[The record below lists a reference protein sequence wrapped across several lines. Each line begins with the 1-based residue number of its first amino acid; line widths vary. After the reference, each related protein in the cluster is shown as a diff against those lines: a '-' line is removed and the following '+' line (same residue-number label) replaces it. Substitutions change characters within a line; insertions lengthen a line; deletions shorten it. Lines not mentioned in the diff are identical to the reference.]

1 MATGR
6 LAWDEI
12 GEHLYETGN
21 DRAVV
26 YPYDTTNK
34 SYHGGVAWNGLTG
47 YTESPSGAEETK
59 LYADN
64 IKYLSLRSA
73 EDFGATITAY
83 TYPDLV
89 GELDGSVSPVKGVR
103 IYQQARKSFGFCVRT
118 IMGNDTELNDHG
130 YKLHLVY
137 GMTMAPSER
146 GYSTVNDSPE
156 AIEFSWECSSTP
168 VSVKNAKPTA
178 LVTIDSN
185 DVDAAKLAAFEDIL
199 YGSDAT
205 EDSYVVTSDT
215 SFQPDKTYYEKS
227 GDVYTATSDVTMDPT
242 KTYYELV
249 PGHAATE
256 PRLPLPDE
264 IIEFFGVT
272 VGG

>member
-6 LAWDEI
+6 LSWDAV
-12 GEHLYETGN
+12 GEHKYETGN
-21 DRAVV
+21 DHAVV

-34 SYHGGVAWNGLTG
+34 SYHGGVAWNGITG

-89 GELDGSVSPVKGVR
+89 GELDGSATPVKGIRV
-103 IYQQARKSFGFCVRT
+103 YQQARKAFGFCIRT
-118 IMGNDTELNDHG
+118 IVGNDVELNDHG

-137 GMTMAPSER
+137 GMTMSPSER
-146 GYSTVNDSPE
+146 AHSTVNDSPE
-156 AIEFSWECSSTP
+156 AIEFSWECSSNP
-168 VSVKNAKPTA
+168 VAVKGYKPTA
-178 LVTIDSN
+178 LLTIESTE
-185 DVDAAKLAAFEDIL
+185 VDADKLAAFEDIL
-199 YGSDAT
+199 YGTDAT

-215 SFQPDKTYYEKS
+215 SFLPDKTYYEKS
-227 GDVYTATSDVTMDPT
+227 GDVYTATSDVTMDPE
-242 KTYYELV
+242 KTYYEKIE
-249 PGHAATE
+249 GHDATE
-256 PRLPLPDE
+256 ARLPMPDE
-264 IIEFFGVT
+264 VIEFFGAT